1 MDSPVGNNPPSIRH
15 TCSQLIKA
23 GLKLTIEQKRKQNQG
38 DADDYLDL
46 DSAKRMKM
54 TAECSESEED
64 KIKQEPSGVSVLFL
78 YHVTSLSDSTVNYY
92 EYNDLPLVSSGR
104 WNKIQT
110 IYYAKQVSEF

>member
-38 DADDYLDL
+38 DHDDYLDL

-64 KIKQEPSGVSVLFL
+64 KIKQEPTGVSSCTTVKISSL
-78 YHVTSLSDSTVNYY
+78 YHH
-92 EYNDLPLVSSGR
+92 
-104 WNKIQT
+104 
-110 IYYAKQVSEF
+110 